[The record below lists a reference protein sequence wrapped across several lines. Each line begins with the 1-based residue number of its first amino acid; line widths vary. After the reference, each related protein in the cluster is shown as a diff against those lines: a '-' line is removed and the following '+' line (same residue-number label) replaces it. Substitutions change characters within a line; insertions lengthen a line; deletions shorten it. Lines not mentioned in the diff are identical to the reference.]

1 MSLLKKTQL
10 LERVLL
16 GASEDTRTANKFI
29 DQKMNSII
37 LMAEIIQDP
46 QLRYTP
52 DNQIALTE
60 MLVQF
65 PGLRD
70 IDPPAT
76 LKVIAWGNFAQEVH
90 EKYHQGDQIIIE
102 GRLGMNT
109 IERPEGFKEKRAEL
123 TAQRIYPV
131 QVDLSRQPQTFDPAT
146 TTQNKVVPLGS
157 RRAGNPPPDE
167 SLESRRPPANSTPAR
182 TIPPDEPNNPE
193 YDPIPFLRPVSFQ
206 TVKIG
211 LVDFWEWEMNCP
223 RVGFEWRKF

>member
-1 MSLLKKTQL
+1 
-10 LERVLL
+10 
-16 GASEDTRTANKFI
+16 
-29 DQKMNSII
+29 MNSII

-52 DNQIALTE
+52 DNQIPLTE

-70 IDPPAT
+70 VDPPAT

-109 IERPEGFKEKRAEL
+109 IERQEGFKEKRAEL
-123 TAQRIYPV
+123 TAQRIHPV
-131 QVDLSRQPQTFDPAT
+131 KMDLSRPAPTSDPAT
-146 TTQNKVVPLGS
+146 STQNKVVPLGS
-157 RRAGNPPPDE
+157 RRASTPSPANDE
-167 SLESRRPPANSTPAR
+167 PQESRRPPASGPAR
-182 TIPPDEPNNPE
+182 TTSPDEPDNPD
-193 YDPIPFLRPVSFQ
+193 YDPIPFLRPVPFQ
-206 TVKIG
+206 AVQIG

-223 RVGFEWRKF
+223 RVGFEARKI